1 MEQCSGCTRRLSSLI
16 NLAVV
21 SIWVNSAMESKGHDN
36 AREEKVIP
44 KQSFHILIFVL

>member
-1 MEQCSGCTRRLSSLI
+1 MFWIYMQTLKPH

>member
-1 MEQCSGCTRRLSSLI
+1 MFWMYMQTLNPH

-21 SIWVNSAMESKGHDN
+21 SICVNSAMESKGHDN